1 MDLKLLT
8 RLKIFEQ
15 DHWLKRYAEQI
26 EWRYSCYC
34 QLRSEVDSRLHLK
47 MGFVYD
53 SEHRGWWFREWLP
66 EAFGVWIFGDFNDWN
81 RGQLPLYKGENGVW
95 EIFLSDL
102 TFGNRIGHL
111 TRYKLFVQG
120 ANGTHDRLSAWSRYV
135 TQNPENK
142 DFCARIWSPD
152 TPFDWGDDDKFR
164 VDKSQGLFVYE
175 AHPGIATEEERV
187 GTWREF
193 ANDVLPRIKSAGYNV
208 LQLMAVAEHPY
219 YGSFGYHVSNYFAPS
234 SRFGSPDDLK
244 WLIKQAHKH
253 KIAVVMDLVHS
264 HFVANLNEGLNELDG
279 SDHHYSLPVESGDH
293 PYWGSKLFDY
303 SKPEVVN
310 FLLSNL
316 RYWIEEFHFDGFRF
330 DGVTSMLYRHHGYTE
345 FDNTDKYFDG
355 DVDYSAQAYLAV
367 ANELIHA
374 IRPDAVTIAEDVSGM
389 PGMTVRSEDGGL
401 GFDYRLGM
409 SLPDY
414 WVKWV
419 DGGMECDV
427 GQMWH
432 VANDRLDYVPT
443 VAYAE
448 SHDQAIV
455 GDKTLSFR
463 LMDSSMYTA
472 MSRGAQNEVV
482 ERGIA
487 LHKMIR
493 LFTAATCGE
502 AYLNF
507 MGNEFGHPEWIDFPR
522 PENGNSY
529 HYARRQWSLVDNPFL
544 RYSCLREFD
553 RDMVALVKFGKV
565 LVSGRARLGLS
576 DNRRGVL
583 VFERADYLFL
593 FNWSNHRVDDY
604 EVAVNREGVY
614 QMMMSTE
621 DERFGG
627 DGCDTTTSYYTH
639 TNGVD
644 NKQPSIR
651 VTLNARRALVLKRE
665 V

>member
-1 MDLKLLT
+1 MDFELAV

-15 DHWLKRYAEQI
+15 DRWLERYGRQI
-26 EWRYSCYC
+26 EWRYECYNR
-34 QLRSEVDSRLHLK
+34 LRAGVDDRLHQK

-53 SEHRGWWFREWLP
+53 LKHRGWWFREWLP

-120 ANGTHDRLSAWSRYV
+120 ANGTRDRLSAWSRYV
-135 TQNPENK
+135 TQNCENK
-142 DFCARIWSPD
+142 DFCARIWQPAVQ
-152 TPFDWGDDDKFR
+152 FDWGDDHKFR
-164 VDKSQGLFVYE
+164 VDRSQGLFIYE

-187 GTWREF
+187 GSWAEF
-193 ANDVLPRIKSAGYNV
+193 AEKVLPRIKSAGYNV

-219 YGSFGYHVSNYFAPS
+219 YGSFGYHVSNFFAPS
-234 SRFGSPDDLK
+234 SRFGTPDDLK
-244 WLIKQAHKH
+244 MLVRQAHKL

-279 SDHHYSLPVESGDH
+279 SDHQYSLAGTAGDH

-303 SKPEVVN
+303 SKFEVVN
-310 FLLSNL
+310 FLLSNI

-345 FDNTDKYFDG
+345 FDNTDKYFDE
-355 DVDYSAQAYLAV
+355 DVDYSSQAYLAV
-367 ANELIHA
+367 ANDLIHRL
-374 IRPDAVTIAEDVSGM
+374 RPDAITIAEDVSGM
-389 PGMTVRSEDGGL
+389 PGMTIRSEDGGL

-414 WVKWV
+414 WIKWV
-419 DGGMECDV
+419 EGGAVPDV
-427 GQMWH
+427 ARMWN

-443 VAYAE
+443 IAYVE

-455 GDKTLSFR
+455 GDKTISFR
-463 LMDSSMYTA
+463 LMDSSMYTS
-472 MSRGAQNEVV
+472 MSRRTHNAVV
-482 ERGIA
+482 ERGVA

-493 LFTAATCGE
+493 LYTSAACGE

-522 PENGNSY
+522 EENCYSY
-529 HYARRQWSLVDNPFL
+529 HYARRQWSLADNPFL
-544 RYSCLREFD
+544 KYGYLREFD
-553 RDMVALVKFGKV
+553 RDMIALLKYGKV
-565 LVSGRARLGLS
+565 QISGRAVLRAS
-576 DNRRGVL
+576 EPSVGVQA
-583 VFERADYLFL
+583 FSRNGYLFL
-593 FNWSNHRVDDY
+593 FNWSEQSVENYSINV
-604 EVAVNREGVY
+604 EQEGVY
-614 QMMMSTE
+614 QMVLTTE
-621 DERFGG
+621 DVRYGG
-627 DGCDTTTSYYTH
+627 DGADDVARLYTH
-639 TNGVD
+639 KKD
-644 NKQPSIR
+644 RQPYICLT
-651 VTLNARRALVLKRE
+651 VYPRRALVFRRE
-665 V
+665 S